1 MKVKKGTLNFMSDII
16 KIDSLVKK
24 YGSFTAV
31 NNISFNVTEGSL
43 FAFLG
48 PNGAGKS
55 TTINIL
61 STVLDKDSGRVEING
76 YELGQQDFRIK
87 MSIGIV
93 FQNSVLD
100 KLLTVKENIDSR
112 AAFYG
117 LKGKEY
123 KRRFDFIS
131 EAIGLKEFINK
142 QYGSLSGGQRR
153 RADIARALVN
163 SPSVLFLDE
172 PTTGLDPQSRI
183 NVWDTVTKMR
193 KEYGTTVFLTTHYM
207 EEAAEADDIA
217 IIDGGKIV
225 ARGTPNELKDKYSSD
240 KLKLQ
245 PIDRSQVEELL
256 KNEGMSFEQ
265 NVDVIEVEITD
276 SMSAIPVINKLK
288 PYITGFEV
296 IKGNMD
302 SVFLKATGHSLVGG
316 NK

>member
-1 MKVKKGTLNFMSDII
+1 MSDII

-76 YELGQQDFRIK
+76 YELGKQDFRIK

>member
-1 MKVKKGTLNFMSDII
+1 MSDII

-76 YELGQQDFRIK
+76 YELGKQDFRIK

-207 EEAAEADDIA
+207 EEAAEADDVA

>member
-76 YELGQQDFRIK
+76 YELGKQDFRIK